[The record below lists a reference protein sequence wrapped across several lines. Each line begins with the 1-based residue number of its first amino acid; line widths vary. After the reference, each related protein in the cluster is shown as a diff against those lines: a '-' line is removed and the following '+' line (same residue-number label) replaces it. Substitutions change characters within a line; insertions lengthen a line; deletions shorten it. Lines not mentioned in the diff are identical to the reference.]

1 MNIPANHPPVKTPR
15 IGVLLV
21 NLGTPEAPTAS
32 AVRRYLKQFLSDR
45 RVVEIPALFWQPILR
60 GIILNVR
67 PRKSATNYAKVWMA
81 NGSPLAVY
89 SKAQAENLQA
99 RLGDAIDVR
108 YA

>member
-45 RVVEIPALFWQPILR
+45 RVVEIPSLIWQPILR

-67 PRKSATNYAKVWMA
+67 PRKSAANYAKVWMPD
-81 NGSPLAVY
+81 GSRWLSTPRRKPRAC
-89 SKAQAENLQA
+89 K
-99 RLGDAIDVR
+99 RG
-108 YA
+108 